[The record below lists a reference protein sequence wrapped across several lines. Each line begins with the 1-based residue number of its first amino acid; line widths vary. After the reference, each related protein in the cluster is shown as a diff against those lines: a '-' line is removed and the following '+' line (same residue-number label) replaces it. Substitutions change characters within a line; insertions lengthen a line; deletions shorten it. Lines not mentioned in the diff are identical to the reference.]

1 MPVHNIVVM
10 PIARLFLQTWRL
22 DSSYPGRVDIHPT
35 NGIDGQH
42 VVIVVI
48 VLLPNQ
54 HVHVPVDGVAI
65 YPVAFVGRRLR
76 AGWRSFRLALVTM
89 AMTVVDLAQQRLEGV
104 GIGMVVRRREGAE
117 RVVGWIVMVRRWL
130 ADYLGVYGLVVVGQ
144 AHVGRL
150 IVVVM
155 MMMMMMVV
163 VMTIM
168 MVCRMQCVSM

>member
-1 MPVHNIVVM
+1 
-10 PIARLFLQTWRL
+10 
-22 DSSYPGRVDIHPT
+22 
-35 NGIDGQH
+35 
-42 VVIVVI
+42 
-48 VLLPNQ
+48 
-54 HVHVPVDGVAI
+54 
-65 YPVAFVGRRLR
+65 
-76 AGWRSFRLALVTM
+76 
-89 AMTVVDLAQQRLEGV
+89 MTVVDLAQQRLEGV